1 MGEGGYSLS
10 GRMGGLLVGWVE
22 GGYSLSGRGG
32 YSLNGKERIS
42 CWVGRGGCSI
52 YVSRFHFVQSNK
64 TLNSESITSKETTSW
79 PPEEIR

>member
-32 YSLNGKERIS
+32 T
-42 CWVGRGGCSI
+42 
-52 YVSRFHFVQSNK
+52 H
-64 TLNSESITSKETTSW
+64 
-79 PPEEIR
+79 